1 MTLEQV
7 RELKASLGATEA
19 EQVAARDRLLRMRG
33 YCTKVNPQVGC
44 TPVAGVAKPMTASVL
59 TSFKDLQFQLSRILV
74 KEGKDPIAIDGRI
87 GSATVRALETARK
100 VSSSLAFAF
109 PQKTVDDIALWAPE
123 LVRFTTAIANTIGA
137 PKVLVE
143 TKPAQPSMPTSGGGV
158 AHPPDEVV
166 ASASPAFDF
175 GGLSWKSPLVLAA
188 VGVGALLLL
197 RGRGRGRSRSRRKGR
212 R

>member
-1 MTLEQV
+1 MRHHQMMQEMG
-7 RELKASLGATEA
+7 STEA
-19 EQVAARDRLLRMRG
+19 EQIAARDRLVRMRG
-33 YCTKVNPQVGC
+33 YCTKANPQVGC

-59 TSFKDLQFQLSRILV
+59 TSFKELQFQLSRILV

-100 VSSSLAFAF
+100 ASPAFAF
-109 PQKTVDDIALWAPE
+109 PQKTVDDVAFWAPE
-123 LVRFTTAIANTIGA
+123 LVRITTTLANTIGA
-137 PKVLVE
+137 PKVVVE

-166 ASASPAFDF
+166 ASASPGFDF

-197 RGRGRGRSRSRRKGR
+197 RGRGRGRSRSRQKKGR